1 VPNRRIERVN
11 ELVREELAQLIARE
25 LRTPLPAMVSITEVD
40 ITPDLKMAR
49 VYVSLLGSDQDQ
61 ADTFNGLRKA
71 AGFLRHLLAERISLR
86 YTPELVFVKDDSI
99 ERGSRILGLIR
110 QIEADDSG
118 LGQNQSQD
126 ESQIDSPKP
135 AEGST

>member
-1 VPNRRIERVN
+1 VN

-25 LRTPLPAMVSITEVD
+25 VKTPLPAMVSITGVQ

-49 VYVSLLGSDQDQ
+49 VYVSLLGSDEDRSQ
-61 ADTFNGLRKA
+61 TFAGLRKA

-86 YTPELVFVKDDSI
+86 YTPELVFERDDSI

-110 QIEADDSG
+110 QIETDDPI
-118 LGQNQSQD
+118 LGQDNQQGPS
-126 ESQIDSPKP
+126 
-135 AEGST
+135 

>member
-1 VPNRRIERVN
+1 VPHRRIERVN

-25 LRTPLPAMVSITEVD
+25 VKTPLPAMVSITGVQ

-49 VYVSLLGSDQDQ
+49 VYVSLLGSDEDRSQ
-61 ADTFNGLRKA
+61 TFAGLRKA

-86 YTPELVFVKDDSI
+86 YTPELVFERDDSI

-110 QIEADDSG
+110 QIETDDPI
-118 LGQNQSQD
+118 LGQDNQQGPS
-126 ESQIDSPKP
+126 
-135 AEGST
+135 